1 MTLYKIE
8 NNKLNIIKEKKSIL
22 EKDVEKIVGENLE
35 DLMGLKFVTFQFNIE
50 KKFLDILA
58 FDEDLNAPVIIEL
71 KRENDKGLFD
81 QGMEYFNILSD
92 RKSDFL
98 LKLHEVLKIPAD
110 LKKINWSSSR
120 VIFIGKNFTQRQM
133 RAIDFKG
140 IPIELWDYNLY
151 ENNFFEL
158 KEVGLKKKANLDIDV
173 NVKNSNI
180 VRKVKKEFKE
190 YDLEHH
196 FGKGTEKIISFYK
209 KLESEILNFDNTKI
223 KLAKMYIG
231 FWDAEINKL
240 FCDAKFYKGSLQVT
254 FWSSD
259 KKITNKFNFIRDSK
273 GAHGNGEY
281 IAKIEEEEN
290 LDFLIPVLKKSQEQI
305 RKKYEK

>member
-110 LKKINWSSSR
+110 LKKIN
-120 VIFIGKNFTQRQM
+120 
-133 RAIDFKG
+133 
-140 IPIELWDYNLY
+140 
-151 ENNFFEL
+151 
-158 KEVGLKKKANLDIDV
+158 
-173 NVKNSNI
+173 
-180 VRKVKKEFKE
+180 
-190 YDLEHH
+190 
-196 FGKGTEKIISFYK
+196 
-209 KLESEILNFDNTKI
+209 
-223 KLAKMYIG
+223 
-231 FWDAEINKL
+231 
-240 FCDAKFYKGSLQVT
+240 
-254 FWSSD
+254 
-259 KKITNKFNFIRDSK
+259 
-273 GAHGNGEY
+273 
-281 IAKIEEEEN
+281 
-290 LDFLIPVLKKSQEQI
+290 
-305 RKKYEK
+305 